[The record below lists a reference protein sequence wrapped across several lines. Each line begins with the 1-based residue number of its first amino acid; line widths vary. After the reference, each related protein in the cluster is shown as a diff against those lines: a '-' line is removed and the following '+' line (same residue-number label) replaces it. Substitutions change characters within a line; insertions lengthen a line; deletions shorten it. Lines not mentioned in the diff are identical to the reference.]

1 MAKAKTTRVAAVKNA
16 PFAHGVGRRKSS
28 VARVWVKKGKGEI
41 VVNGKPVDQYFTV
54 DAARLDA
61 KASFQVV
68 PLSSGMLFDINVEGG
83 GYMSQAG
90 AVRLGIARALV
101 KFDET
106 LKPELKK
113 HGFISVDSRVKERKK
128 YGQKAARRK
137 FQFTKR

>member
-1 MAKAKTTRVAAVKNA
+1 
-16 PFAHGVGRRKSS
+16 
-28 VARVWVKKGKGEI
+28 
-41 VVNGKPVDQYFTV
+41 
-54 DAARLDA
+54 
-61 KASFQVV
+61 
-68 PLSSGMLFDINVEGG
+68 GG

-128 YGQKAARRK
+128 YGQKGARRK

>member
-1 MAKAKTTRVAAVKNA
+1 MAKANTTRAAAAKNA

-61 KASFQVV
+61 KASFQAVS
-68 PLSSGMLFDINVEGG
+68 LSSGMLFDINVAGG

-128 YGQKAARRK
+128 YGQKGARRK